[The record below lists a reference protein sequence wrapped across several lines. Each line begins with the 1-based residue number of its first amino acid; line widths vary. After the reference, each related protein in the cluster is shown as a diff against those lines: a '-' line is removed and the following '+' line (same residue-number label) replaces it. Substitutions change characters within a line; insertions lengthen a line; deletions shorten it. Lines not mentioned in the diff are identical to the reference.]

1 MDFEREDDLMLEEA
15 ENTEEQTVEETV
27 EGEVSAAEQETEPEA
42 KTYTDEELNQR
53 VDELLRPKIER
64 AKVKAEKEARQQYED
79 YIALAEV
86 VNAGIGTSD
95 VKQAIASLTEFYEGK
110 GIKIPARSKESYN
123 EHDLNILA
131 EHEAKQII
139 EAGYEDVVDETNRL
153 AAKGVEHMSAK
164 EKLIFSKLVEYNKAE
179 KSRQDLLS
187 IGAKSEIY
195 AIINQLVADGKAVII
210 VSSEIPEVRSLIA
223 SNLDS
228 LQNSL
233 IQTHLQRMCTTS
245 TRKPCRLKSQPLK
258 RLALLKMEAR
268 NLKKNTTL
276 LKRWTSLPIKS
287 SLILKFSRG

>member
-187 IGAKSEIY
+187 IGAKSEIIDSVEFRQFAKQFNSNAPAKDVY
-195 AIINQLVADGKAVII
+195 DLYQKTMQTEKPAPEKIGSLKNGSTQ
-210 VSSEIPEVRSLIA
+210 SEKEYYTPEEVDKLTDKELSDPKIFERVRKS
-223 SNLDS
+223 
-228 LQNSL
+228 
-233 IQTHLQRMCTTS
+233 M
-245 TRKPCRLKSQPLK
+245 LKWK
-258 RLALLKMEAR
+258 
-268 NLKKNTTL
+268 
-276 LKRWTSLPIKS
+276 
-287 SLILKFSRG
+287 